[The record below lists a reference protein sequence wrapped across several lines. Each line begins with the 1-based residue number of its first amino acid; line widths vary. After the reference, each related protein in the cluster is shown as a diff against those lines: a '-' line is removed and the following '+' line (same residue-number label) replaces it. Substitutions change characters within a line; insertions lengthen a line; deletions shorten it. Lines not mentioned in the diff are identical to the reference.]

1 LFFETPES
9 LKEIAKI
16 PYNDYTLF
24 HSIKEK
30 SIFPFKTDVMLYN
43 GKVLYTSYNEHEPTA
58 ILIEDMALYD
68 MQKNIFESIWKSS
81 KDQTLHFTKTN
92 KKH

>member
-1 LFFETPES
+1 LFFETPQS
-9 LKEIAKI
+9 LKEIIKI

-24 HSIKEK
+24 HSISEK
-30 SIFPFKTDVMLYN
+30 NVLPFKTDMMLYN
-43 GKVLYTSYNEHEPTA
+43 GKILYTSYSEQEPTA

-68 MQKNIFESIWKSS
+68 MQKNIFESLWKSS
-81 KDQTLHFTKTN
+81 KDQTLQFTKTN